1 MNVQNQRPGVYSQY
15 DITSM
20 YTTPLSLKYA
30 AVVAKAAGGEAG
42 VAYRLKTYSE
52 ACETFLPDTEGVFM
66 RSILAV
72 LFESGVSEVLAV
84 PVRDGYEAALDML
97 ETAENIGAIV
107 CDSQEPDVLA
117 ALKARVQKNCEER
130 RECIGF
136 CGIGNPDDAISSAES
151 LNCERIVLACPQVFS
166 RISGA
171 RSPVI
176 AAAALAGK
184 ILAMGNAAIN
194 LNGEEF
200 YSLTSADV
208 LPEKTI
214 QSLLSA
220 GVTVFED
227 VGGTVECIRALTT
240 RTKTNGAPDRSL
252 AGINTILITDDVM
265 SSIRASLKK
274 VLRGGRI
281 SGSPI
286 DSIRSQVAVVL
297 GEKQSE
303 GLLESF
309 EPPHCR
315 ASDFDPAVCVV
326 ELSFAVAHVISQI
339 HVTAHILV

>member
-30 AVVAKAAGGEAG
+30 AVVAKAEGGEAG
-42 VAYRLKTYSE
+42 AAYRLKTYSD
-52 ACETFLPDTEGVFM
+52 ACETFLPDSEGVFM

-72 LFESGVSEVLAV
+72 LFESGVSEVLAI
-84 PVRDGYEAALDML
+84 PANSGYQAALDML
-97 ETAENIGAIV
+97 ETAENIGAVV
-107 CDSQEPDVLA
+107 CDSQSPADLA
-117 ALKARVQKNCEER
+117 ALKARVLKNSEER
-130 RECIGF
+130 RECLGF
-136 CGIGNPDDAISSAES
+136 CGIAEPNEAIAAAVA
-151 LNCERIVLACPQVFS
+151 LNCERIVLVCPQVFS
-166 RISGA
+166 RVSGA
-171 RSPVI
+171 RSVII

-184 ILAMGNAAIN
+184 MLAMGNAAIN

-200 YSLTSADV
+200 SALTSAEI

-214 QSLLSA
+214 QSLLAA
-220 GVTVFED
+220 GVTVFEN
-227 VGGTVECIRALTT
+227 VSGTVECIRALTT
-240 RTKTNGAPDRSL
+240 RTKTNGVPDRSL
-252 AGINTILITDDVM
+252 TGINTILITDDVM
-265 SSIRASLKK
+265 SSIRISLKK

-281 SGSPI
+281 NGSPI

-297 GEKQSE
+297 GEKQNE

-309 EPPHCR
+309 EPPHCY
-315 ASDFDPAVCVV
+315 ASLSDPAVCVV